1 MDTEHFHPYRSAAL
15 YLGNQLLGIFGQIHP
30 QLAKLCDV
38 DQEVIMLE
46 VNLEVLLNSNAGKVK
61 YVPVSKYPSVTRDL
75 AFVVN
80 KEVPVA
86 KIKELIRKAGKQIIR
101 QVDVFDVYTG
111 EHVDADSKS
120 IALSIVFQASEATLT
135 DAQINE
141 IHDKII
147 ASLEKEVGAK
157 LRG

>member
-1 MDTEHFHPYRSAAL
+1 M
-15 YLGNQLLGIFGQIHP
+15 
-30 QLAKLCDV
+30 
-38 DQEVIMLE
+38 
-46 VNLEVLLNSNAGKVK
+46 K

-120 IALSIVFQASEATLT
+120 IALSIVFQSSEATLT